1 MLSPVVYSVGEVAT
15 YLKDKLESDGV
26 LSRLTVQGEV
36 ANLRTVASGHSYFS
50 LREDG
55 STIRCVMFRG
65 RSGQEYLEEGHEV
78 LAGGNFTF
86 YAPYGEANMQV
97 AAVLPVGEGAMAL
110 ELARLRQQLAG
121 EGLFEASRKR
131 PPPLFPK
138 VIGVVT
144 SPSGA
149 VWQDIQNV
157 ARRRYPLVELRLS
170 PTAVQGD
177 AAGGQIAEA
186 IKQLNDEGLAD
197 VIIVARGGGSLE
209 DLWCFNSEE
218 VARAIFGSGIPVV
231 SGVGHETDHT
241 IADDVAD
248 QRAPT
253 PSAAAELATPDRRQ
267 LLANV
272 FAAGQQLTALMLG
285 QIDRRRGD
293 VKLQR
298 QRLQRR
304 GPDVAVLMRQI
315 DGLTERAT
323 AAMTRRKERLQ
334 RDLEAQQAKLSALDP
349 AATLR
354 RGYAVVSL
362 SAKPGALTAPE
373 QARDGDL
380 LDITL
385 SGGGMQAVAGN
396 SPVGPS
402 AAQSEPVKET
412 GANNNGNGAAKPTP
426 SSTRRRRGGSAE
438 AQPAMRPLL

>member
-1 MLSPVVYSVGEVAT
+1 MLSPVVYSVGQVAA
-15 YLKDKLESDGV
+15 YLKDKLESDGL

-131 PPPLFPK
+131 PLPMFPK

-177 AAGGQIAEA
+177 TAGGQIAEA
-186 IKQLNDEGLAD
+186 IRGLNEEGLAD

-253 PSAAAELATPDRRQ
+253 PSAAAELTTPDRRQ

-272 FAAGQQLTALMLG
+272 FAGGQQLTSVMFG
-285 QIDRRRGD
+285 HIDRRRND
-293 VKLQR
+293 VELQR

-362 SAKPGALTAPE
+362 AAQPGALTAPG
-373 QARDGDL
+373 QAQDGDL

-385 SGGGMQAVAGN
+385 SGGSMQAVAGN
-396 SPVGPS
+396 QALGGVGSTQDPESVTEIDGNNDKVKPVARS
-402 AAQSEPVKET
+402 T
-412 GANNNGNGAAKPTP
+412 G
-426 SSTRRRRGGSAE
+426 RRRRGDTA
-438 AQPAMRPLL
+438 PKAMRPLI

>member
-1 MLSPVVYSVGEVAT
+1 MLSPVVYSVGQVAA
-15 YLKDKLESDGV
+15 YLKDKLESDGL

-65 RSGQEYLEEGHEV
+65 RSGQEYLEEGQEV

-131 PPPLFPK
+131 PLPVFPK

-144 SPSGA
+144 SPNGA

-157 ARRRYPLVELRLS
+157 VRRRYPLVELRLS

-177 AAGGQIAEA
+177 SASGQIAEA
-186 IKQLNDEGLAD
+186 IRGLNEEGLGD

-253 PSAAAELATPDRRQ
+253 PSAAAELTTPDRRQ

-272 FAAGQQLTALMLG
+272 FAGGQQLTSVMLG
-285 QIDRRRGD
+285 HIDRRRGD
-293 VKLQR
+293 VELQR

-304 GPDVAVLMRQI
+304 GPDVGVLMRQI

-362 SAKPGALTAPE
+362 AAKPGALTAPE
-373 QARDGDL
+373 QVRDGDL

-385 SGGGMQAVAGN
+385 SGGNMQAVAGN
-396 SPVGPS
+396 AS
-402 AAQSEPVKET
+402 A
-412 GANNNGNGAAKPTP
+412 GAAAKREPEVVAGIDGKNDNSKPTTG
-426 SSTRRRRGGSAE
+426 STGRRRRGDTA
-438 AQPAMRPLL
+438 PKAMRPLL

>member
-1 MLSPVVYSVGEVAT
+1 MLSPVVYSVGQVAN
-15 YLKDKLESDGV
+15 YLKEKLESDGL

-65 RSGQEYLEEGHEV
+65 RSGQEYLEEGQEV

-97 AAVLPVGEGAMAL
+97 AAVLPVGEGALAL
-110 ELARLRQQLAG
+110 ELARLRQQLAA

-131 PPPLFPK
+131 PLPLFPK

-144 SPSGA
+144 SPNGA

-157 ARRRYPLVELRLS
+157 VRRRYPLAELCLS

-177 AAGGQIAEA
+177 IAGGQIAGA
-186 IKQLNDEGLAD
+186 IRQLNEEDRAD

-209 DLWCFNSEE
+209 DLWCFNAEE

-241 IADDVAD
+241 IADEVAD

-272 FAAGQQLTALMLG
+272 FAAGQQLTTVMLG
-285 QIDRRRGD
+285 HIDRRRGELE
-293 VKLQR
+293 LQR

-304 GPDVAVLMRQI
+304 GPDVGVMRRQV

-323 AAMTRRKERLQ
+323 AAMARRKERLQ
-334 RDLEAQQAKLSALDP
+334 RGLEAQQAKLSALDP

-362 SAKPGALTAPE
+362 AQGSGALTDPG
-373 QARDGDL
+373 QVRDGEL

-385 SGGGMQAVAGN
+385 SGGQMQAVAGSNAGSISTSTDQPAAVSDTN
-396 SPVGPS
+396 SKVD
-402 AAQSEPVKET
+402 Q
-412 GANNNGNGAAKPTP
+412 AKSVNR
-426 SSTRRRRGGSAE
+426 SSRRRRST
-438 AQPAMRPLL
+438 PDTPTAMRPLL

>member
-1 MLSPVVYSVGEVAT
+1 MLSPVVYSVGQVAS
-15 YLKDKLESDGV
+15 YLKEKLESDGL

-65 RSGQEYLEEGHEV
+65 RSGQEYLEEGQEV

-86 YAPYGEANMQV
+86 YPPYGEANMQV

-110 ELARLRQQLAG
+110 ELARLRQQLAA
-121 EGLFEASRKR
+121 EGLFETSRKR
-131 PPPLFPK
+131 PLPVFPT

-157 ARRRYPLVELRLS
+157 VRRRYPLVELRLS

-177 AAGGQIAEA
+177 YAGEQIAEA
-186 IKQLNDEGLAD
+186 IRQLNDEGRAD
-197 VIIVARGGGSLE
+197 VIILARGGGSLE
-209 DLWCFNSEE
+209 DLWCFNAEG
-218 VARAIFGSGIPVV
+218 VARAVFGSGIPIV

-241 IADDVAD
+241 ITDDVAD
-248 QRAPT
+248 HRAPT

-272 FAAGQQLTALMLG
+272 FAANQQLTSLMWG
-285 QIDRRRGD
+285 QIDRRRGALE
-293 VKLQR
+293 LQR

-304 GPDVAVLMRQI
+304 GPDVATLMRQI
-315 DGLTERAT
+315 DGLTERAS
-323 AAMTRRKERLQ
+323 AAMTRRRERLQ
-334 RDLEAQQAKLSALDP
+334 RGLEAQQAKLSALDP

-362 SAKPGALTAPE
+362 AGGNGVVTSPD
-373 QARDGDL
+373 QANDGDV

-385 SGGGMQAVAGN
+385 NGGTMLAIAGTHRSDSLGTARQPDAVNDIEAKDGK
-396 SPVGPS
+396 S
-402 AAQSEPVKET
+402 
-412 GANNNGNGAAKPTP
+412 KPTAP
-426 SSTRRRRGGSAE
+426 RPGRKRRNDATPQG
-438 AQPAMRPLL
+438 MRPLL